1 LHGSKLADFEAA
13 PASWPADAVER
24 RALASLIPYAR
35 NARKH
40 TARQIAEIAGSI
52 SEWGWTMPV
61 LIDDADPPRII
72 AGHGRVL
79 AAQTLALT
87 EVPVV
92 IARGWSE
99 AQKRAYTLADNEL
112 ALHASW
118 NKEMLR
124 IELADLAAQGADIA
138 KIGFAANATLAPEI
152 AEEELPRALQ
162 LEPARE
168 YCVIVCATADEWE
181 RLKVALT
188 LTPVRRGGYKKG
200 SPLDDV
206 GTQRVVPA
214 AALLGLLEGP

>member
-1 LHGSKLADFEAA
+1 MADFEP
-13 PASWPADAVER
+13 PAVPWAADAVER
-24 RALASLIPYAR
+24 RAVASLVPYAR

-72 AGHGRVL
+72 AGHGRVM
-79 AAQTLALT
+79 AAQVLALET
-87 EVPVV
+87 IPVV
-92 IARGWSE
+92 VARGWTD

-118 NKEMLR
+118 NKELLK
-124 IELADLAAQGADIA
+124 IELEDLQAQGADLT
-138 KIGFAANATLAPEI
+138 KMGFPADVVASSQVADEDI
-152 AEEELPRALQ
+152 PRALQ
-162 LEPARE
+162 LEPNRE
-168 YCVIVCATADEWE
+168 YAILMCANPEEWE
-181 RLKVALT
+181 RLKVALS

-214 AALLGLLEGP
+214 AALLALLEAT